1 MAVKKKAELGPK
13 AKLMKKNVDQLK
25 RQAKKLKVQN
35 YSTKKKE
42 QLVNSIMMAEAR
54 AKRKP
59 GTKRKKAAPK
69 ASAVKSVATRVT
81 MKGSGV
87 KRMVKKRGAM
97 PNRVMKNPARNAT
110 RRPNKPMMA
119 EYNGWPNYETWLMN
133 LWYGDY
139 FYSYVSEGIEDG
151 YIDLE
156 TSRDP
161 YELGNMLKDHVEELI
176 EMEGQVPSSGF
187 VADLFNGAMR
197 DINWYSI
204 GDSLI
209 SEL

>member
-1 MAVKKKAELGPK
+1 
-13 AKLMKKNVDQLK
+13 
-25 RQAKKLKVQN
+25 
-35 YSTKKKE
+35 
-42 QLVNSIMMAEAR
+42 
-54 AKRKP
+54 
-59 GTKRKKAAPK
+59 
-69 ASAVKSVATRVT
+69 
-81 MKGSGV
+81 
-87 KRMVKKRGAM
+87 
-97 PNRVMKNPARNAT
+97 
-110 RRPNKPMMA
+110 MMA

-151 YIDLE
+151 WIDLE

>member
-1 MAVKKKAELGPK
+1 MPTKKKTTSGPK
-13 AKLMKKNVDQLK
+13 ATLMKKNLAQLK
-25 RQAKKLKVQN
+25 AQAKKLKIKGF
-35 YSTKKKE
+35 STKKKE
-42 QLVNSIMMAEAR
+42 ALVNSIMMAQA
-54 AKRKP
+54 
-59 GTKRKKAAPK
+59 RKKKSSAPK
-69 ASAVKSVATRVT
+69 KSMAAGKKIAQKPKQAGFVVT
-81 MKGSGV
+81 G
-87 KRMVKKRGAM
+87 KRGPFRTGRM
-97 PNRVMKNPARNAT
+97 SKM
-110 RRPNKPMMA
+110 RRPMMA

-151 YIDLE
+151 WIDVE
-156 TSRDP
+156 MSRDP
-161 YELGNMLKDHVEELI
+161 YELGEMLKDHVEELI
-176 EMEGQVPSSGF
+176 EMEGQVPSTGF